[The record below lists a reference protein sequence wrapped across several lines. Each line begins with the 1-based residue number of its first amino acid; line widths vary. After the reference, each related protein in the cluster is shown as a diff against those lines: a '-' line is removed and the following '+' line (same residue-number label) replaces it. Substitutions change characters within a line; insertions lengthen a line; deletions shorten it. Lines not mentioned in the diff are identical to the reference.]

1 MANESLM
8 FKKGLLQNLPSTKQ
22 AGTVYITTDERA
34 MYVDISATERIRLGD
49 FIEVTNESDLQ
60 NAKYQPYSTTALY
73 YVSSSNKL
81 LKYKGTSGSEA
92 SFTVINTTAAIE
104 GNLNALTQR
113 VSANE
118 VAITGLQTNL
128 GNLTTTVKNNKTAT
142 DKAIADEEARA
153 KAAEKVNA
161 DAITAE
167 VERAKK
173 AEQANA
179 TNISGLQISVTNLDN
194 NKADKTALQAET
206 EARIAADDTLTTN
219 LGKVADRTTTLEG
232 TVGNSSKGLVKDV
245 ADLKNT
251 TSQQSNTITQMQQNH
266 ADLASTVS
274 NQGSRLSTVEGV
286 VGDSTGGLVKDV
298 ADLRSDLTKSDGE
311 ISALKTRATNIETK
325 NSQQDTA
332 ISGLQ
337 QQVGKAAA
345 SGQAATGLYLAIDQ
359 LKAKDNSIDQEITN
373 LKNADTALDS
383 RVDDLE
389 TNSAT
394 KTELGQTNTNL
405 TNFQNTVAATYVTKT
420 DYNAKMTALD
430 KEDDRLEGLIDGH
443 DDRIEKLEG
452 TVGNSTSGLV
462 KDVAD
467 LKTTTAT
474 HSTNITNL
482 QNSLKNYVLTST
494 LNSTVSDLNG
504 KINTNKTDIATN
516 KTNIATNKTNIATNA
531 AGVAANKAKSEAN
544 EVAISSILSEIGTAS
559 TANADKTIHQLITN
573 LQIAD
578 NNIYDHI
585 NESFRVADAM
595 KFMGQIETT
604 DALLSKTK
612 VEAGHTYVLTK
623 KSGNYAIG
631 DLFIA
636 KADGVNNSI
645 ADWVHVPSGY
655 VAAHDPKI
663 QHSNSTD
670 SSVVKLI
677 SGASNAHLGSIK
689 FTAAANTSA
698 TVEVSNNNDALNPV
712 VTIGMTWGSF

>member
-73 YVSSSNKL
+73 YISSSNKL

-92 SFTVINTTAAIE
+92 SFTVINTTTAIE

-219 LGKVADRTTTLEG
+219 LEEVADRTTTLEG

-394 KTELGQTNTNL
+394 KTELGQTNTSL
-405 TNFQNTVAATYVTKT
+405 TNFQKTVAATYVTKT
-420 DYNAKMTALD
+420 DYNEKMTALD
-430 KEDDRLEGLIDGH
+430 EEDDRLEGLIDGH

-559 TANADKTIHQLITN
+559 TGNADKTIHQLITN

-604 DALLSKTK
+604 DALLSNTK

-636 KADGVNNSI
+636 KTDGVNDSI

-689 FTAAANTSA
+689 FTAAANTST

-712 VTIGMTWGSF
+712 VTIGMSWGSF

>member
-34 MYVDISATERIRLGD
+34 MYVDISSTERIRLGD

-92 SFTVINTTAAIE
+92 SFTVINTTAAVE

-113 VSANE
+113 VGANE
-118 VAITGLQTNL
+118 IAITGLQTNL
-128 GNLTTTVKNNKTAT
+128 DNLTTTVTNNKTAT

-179 TNISGLQISVTNLDN
+179 TNISGLQTSVTNLDN

-206 EARIAADDTLTTN
+206 EARIAADNTLTTD
-219 LGKVADRTTTLEG
+219 LGKVADRTTNLEG

-251 TSQQSNTITQMQQNH
+251 TSQQGNTITQMQQNH

-359 LKAKDNSIDQEITN
+359 LKAKDNSINQEITN
-373 LKNADTALDS
+373 LKNADTALDG

-443 DDRIEKLEG
+443 DDKIEKLEG

-474 HSTNITNL
+474 HGTNITNL

-504 KINTNKTDIATN
+504 KINTNKTGIATN
-516 KTNIATNKTNIATNA
+516 KTNIATNATNIATNA
-531 AGVAANKAKSEAN
+531 AGVAANKTKSEAN
-544 EVAISSILSEIGTAS
+544 EIAISGILSEIGTAS

-578 NNIYDHI
+578 NDIYDHI

-689 FTAAANTSA
+689 FTAATNTSA

-712 VTIGMTWGSF
+712 VTIGMSWGSF

>member
-73 YVSSSNKL
+73 YISSSNKL

-92 SFTVINTTAAIE
+92 SFTVINTTTAIE

-219 LGKVADRTTTLEG
+219 LEKVADRTTTLEG

-394 KTELGQTNTNL
+394 KTELGQTNTSL
-405 TNFQNTVAATYVTKT
+405 TNFQKTVAATYVTKT

-430 KEDDRLEGLIDGH
+430 EEDDRLEGLIDGH

-516 KTNIATNKTNIATNA
+516 KTNIATNA

-595 KFMGQIETT
+595 KFMGQIEST
-604 DALLSKTK
+604 DALLSNTK

-636 KADGVNNSI
+636 KADGVNDSI

-689 FTAAANTSA
+689 FTAAANTST

-712 VTIGMTWGSF
+712 VTIGMSWGSF